1 MIATRERSKPVR
13 RNILTSTRA
22 SALLVAGS
30 SGAALATAFPKLGF
44 AWIAPFALA
53 GLFWSWFTTPARS
66 AAAIGYAAGLV
77 YFALMFSWFGETA
90 ASLVGPFGFVTVAGP
105 AAIDAT
111 FFAIAGFLA
120 SYVSKRAPGVL
131 APLAAAAAFTVADWL
146 RSVGFLGAPFAQ
158 VGYSQ
163 VATPFAA
170 LGAYG
175 GAYFVTFTIA
185 AIGAAIAWAILD
197 RTQVKAAVVTIL
209 ATVLVTGA
217 AFAAW
222 PARHYAPPS
231 IPVAAIQGNIKQ
243 EIKWNNPASAELAV
257 KRYIT
262 LTQSIGGTRPVLV
275 VWPETVIT
283 YTLGDDDQLPAG
295 DVAATQALRAIF
307 AGLAQRIGTT
317 LVVGSLESS
326 ADGIHNALYIF
337 TPQGMLAD
345 IYRKR
350 QLVPFAERLPN
361 RDLFR
366 WLPYADVMG
375 KQARGYDPAVIGAG
389 PLAFAPLICWESA
402 FADVTHDQIARGANL
417 LVIAT
422 DDAWFGTTAGPY
434 QHAQIA
440 QMRAIETGRWVVRA
454 AATGISGIVAPDGRW
469 TVSAPLGEQTAV
481 TGLVGQPS
489 PTLFAALG
497 PLAVVMTFGLL
508 YLIALF
514 AGWRWPRPAA

>member
-22 SALLVAGS
+22 SALLVAGV

-53 GLFWSWFTTPARS
+53 GLFWSWFVTPARS
-66 AAAIGYAAGLV
+66 AAAIGYVAGLV

-111 FFAIAGFLA
+111 FFAIAGGFA
-120 SYVSKRAPGVL
+120 AYVYTRAPGVL

-146 RSVGFLGAPFAQ
+146 RSIGFLGAPFAQ

-163 VATPFAA
+163 VDGPFAA
-170 LGAYG
+170 LAAYG
-175 GAYFVTFTIA
+175 GSYFVTFTIGTLGA
-185 AIGAAIAWAILD
+185 SIAWTIVERKNLKGTVVVLLAVALLAGAAYLN
-197 RTQVKAAVVTIL
+197 
-209 ATVLVTGA
+209 
-217 AFAAW
+217 W
-222 PARHYAPPS
+222 PARHYAPPT

-257 KRYIT
+257 RRYVA
-262 LTQSIGGTRPVLV
+262 LTQSVAPAHPVLV

-283 YTLGDDDQLPAG
+283 YTLGDDDQLLPG
-295 DVAATQALRAIF
+295 DVASTQALRAAF

-317 LVVGSLESS
+317 LVVGSLEAS
-326 ADGIHNALYIF
+326 ADGIHNALYVF

-350 QLVPFAERLPN
+350 QLVPFAEVLPH
-361 RDLFR
+361 RELFR

-375 KQARGYDPAVIGAG
+375 KQTRGYDPAVIGAG

-422 DDAWFGTTAGPY
+422 DDAWFGRTAGPY

-454 AATGISGIVAPDGRW
+454 AATGISGIIAPDGRW
-469 TVSAPLGEQTAV
+469 TATAALGEQAVV
-481 TGLVGQPS
+481 TGLVGSPS
-489 PTLFAALG
+489 PTLFAEIG
-497 PLAVVMTFGLL
+497 PLPVVLGLGL
-508 YLIALF
+508 FYLIALF
-514 AGWRWPRPAA
+514 AGWRWPRPVA